1 MKATYPRGIAA
12 AAEKILTH
20 PTFLGILLT
29 LFLSLTGLFKLT
41 FLEYLDYKAL
51 DALSAPGPDADI
63 SSVPVIIDVDEKSLK
78 LHGQWPW
85 PRYKI
90 ALLLNRLHAMGVR
103 AVGIDIMFPEKD
115 RTVIDASSEDLPEDL
130 KADNGIENVREFARH
145 SDRLFAEAVS
155 RNSAV
160 LGFQFLFER
169 SPEDMSCLL
178 RPVSMNF
185 MQSGGGG
192 QPQEGLIEAA
202 GIVCNIED
210 LTRAA
215 HSAGFF
221 NVSPDRDGILR
232 SVPLL
237 MKYRGEIY
245 PSLSLAV
252 LMKAFNTNQ
261 LLLHRDSSGDSLR
274 FGNRNIPLG
283 SGGRMWVNFRGR
295 GKAFSYISAA
305 DILSGNISSDALTDK
320 IVFLGTSAAGLKEFR
335 STPTDP
341 IYPGVE
347 VHATVVDNFLRSDF
361 LVRPFYASGFEVIL
375 ALITGIAFAVIFSR
389 TSALLTFL
397 FTCGGAIALWTSS
410 VLAFKTANVLLS
422 PVLPIMVLLTNFSSL
437 SLLKFWR
444 EERKAKERA
453 RQLALAQEAIIES
466 MASLTETRDPE
477 TGGHIKRTQNYVR
490 LLAGALRNS
499 PKHGNL
505 LDDEAIDLLY
515 KSAPLHDIGKVGV
528 PDSILLKP
536 GKLSDKEFEE
546 MKKHAVIGRDAI
558 RATEKKLGNK
568 SFLQFAH
575 DIAYT
580 HHEKWNGNGYPQGLK
595 GEEIPLCGRLMAL
608 ADAYDALISKRVY
621 KLPLTHEETVKI
633 IIKDKGTHFD
643 PDVVDAFLTVSEEFR
658 NIAREHA
665 DAVEGSRIYRNNGH
679 GMKMPTLGRTTPR

>member
-1 MKATYPRGIAA
+1 VKATSPRGIAA
-12 AAEKILTH
+12 AAKKILTH

-29 LFLSLTGLFKLT
+29 LILSLTGLFKLT
-41 FLEYLDYKAL
+41 FLKYLDYKAL

-169 SPEDMSCLL
+169 SQEDMSCLL

-185 MQSGGGG
+185 MHSGGGG
-192 QPQEGLIEAA
+192 QPQDGLIEAA

-221 NVSPDRDGILR
+221 NVSPDSDGILR

-237 MKYRGEIY
+237 MKYRGGIY

-252 LMKAFNTNQ
+252 LMKALNTNQ
-261 LLLHRDSSGDSLR
+261 LLLHRDSSSDSLR
-274 FGNRNIPLG
+274 LGNRTIPLA

-453 RQLALAQEAIIES
+453 SQLALAQEAIIES

-558 RATEKKLGNK
+558 RATEKKLGNR

-580 HHEKWNGNGYPQGLK
+580 HHEKWNGNGYPQGLR

-621 KLPLTHEETVKI
+621 KPPLTHEETVKI

-665 DAVEGSRIYRNNGH
+665 DSEEQHLLKPDDRSV
-679 GMKMPTLGRTTPR
+679 